1 MLEEV
6 VHLLAPMG
14 RRMPMHVVV
23 VHVGVADAQAVD
35 CFAILVTEGA
45 IPQSD
50 LDVVFILTPCR
61 RRRRTLL
68 QLCAG
73 SAAKPAGYRG
83 FEPSVWNKSWRH
95 THGPDT

>member
-45 IPQSD
+45 VPPSD
-50 LDVVFILTPCR
+50 LDVVLILNPLSEAKKDFVADVRRFRSQTR
-61 RRRRTLL
+61 RRSRWSSGGTEKVQTR
-68 QLCAG
+68 QKRW
-73 SAAKPAGYRG
+73 S
-83 FEPSVWNKSWRH
+83 
-95 THGPDT
+95 